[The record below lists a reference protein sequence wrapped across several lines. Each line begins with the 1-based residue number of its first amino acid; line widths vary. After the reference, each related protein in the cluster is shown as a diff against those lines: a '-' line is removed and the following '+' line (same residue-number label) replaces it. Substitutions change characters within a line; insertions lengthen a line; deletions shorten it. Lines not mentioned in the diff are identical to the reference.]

1 MRARNK
7 QSFQA
12 VICCWVAIAASS
24 ISMGSWAQEE
34 DSFVPEPP
42 PPPGVEASESETR
55 VRILREDGVLTIKSE
70 GENGEKSEVRVDLG
84 QDFGGPL
91 SQEII
96 ERLKSKGILDVDG
109 KVTEDTLNSVPDNVR
124 ISLSGDRNYRGRDRH
139 WDHNYSHHDHN
150 NEDLVSGV
158 TTVVPVV
165 ALLCVFG
172 MPVFIVWLVTRS
184 SYRKKQL
191 VMSNINQMVADGR
204 DVPPELI
211 DLLDEREPN
220 SSNDRGIN
228 LIAIGAAVFLSLS
241 ALAGIGVG
249 SLGLI
254 PLFIGVARYVNW
266 KLDNKQV

>member
-124 ISLSGDRNYRGRDRH
+124 IRLSENRDYRGRDRH
-139 WDHNYSHHDHN
+139 WDHHDSHH
-150 NEDLVSGV
+150 SGSDDSSV
-158 TTVVPVV
+158 IPVV
-165 ALLCVFG
+165 ALLCIFG

-220 SSNDRGIN
+220 SSNDRGIT
-228 LIAIGAAVFLSLS
+228 LIAIGAAVFLCLS
-241 ALAGIGVG
+241 ALTSVGVG